1 MNVSQITLVPHLEA
15 YKPGFFESLRSLF
28 YFLLPSESSF
38 RDVSHVPDYTS
49 AAVPAFFS
57 LIFLEL
63 ILCLLRGR
71 RTLRVNDTITSLNA
85 GVASRLIRLVSK
97 RSIELVLY
105 INVYDRFRL
114 FDLPWDSNYTW
125 ILSFIGM
132 DFAYYWFHR
141 LAHEVNIFWISHQTH
156 HSSEDY
162 NLATALRQ
170 SSLQGFVSMFIY
182 LPNALFI
189 PPSVHL
195 VHSQVNILFQF
206 WIHTE
211 LIDNLGPLEYILNT
225 PSHHRVHHGRN
236 PYCID
241 KNYAGA
247 LIIWDRM
254 FGTFAAE
261 RKEEDLAYG
270 LVHPLNSFD
279 PIYVQ
284 LGSLQSLCVRFW
296 NTEGFWN
303 KISVLVKGPGWS
315 PGKPR
320 CGDFNDLPQVEKPI
334 IKHDPDVSSW
344 ISAYALVHYVGLVP
358 LYDKLMLLRHTLSAP
373 SQALDVTIQMSTA
386 MCMGFLFDKKPYAYF
401 SELVRCLLIATFF
414 VTQQTDLEES
424 HELPGIVVQGLQ
436 LLYLLSA
443 FIWFLVLVMGDRDKG
458 KLD

>member
-28 YFLLPSESSF
+28 YFILPSESSF
-38 RDVSHVPDYTS
+38 RDINSMFLLFDVVYVNVCWFVLGTACESFDVSTFS
-49 AAVPAFFS
+49 SESAVPAFFS

-141 LAHEVNIFWISHQTH
+141 LAHEVNNFWISHHTH

-162 NLATALRQ
+162 NLATALRH

-225 PSHHRVHHGRN
+225 PSHHRVHHGRK

-247 LIIWDRM
+247 LIIWDCM

-296 NTEGFWN
+296 NMEGFWN
-303 KISVLVKGPGWS
+303 KISVLVKGPAWS

-320 CGDFNDLPQVEKPI
+320 CGDFNDLPQVNSIARCSGFTVWMTLHPALMFCAFTRLLLLYCRRKIVKIFTWGFPESMNENSLKLNNCSMKSPLAPYKASNGEVLI
-334 IKHDPDVSSW
+334 YPRYEAYFFLTCPSTFLNLKILKHD
-344 ISAYALVHYVGLVP
+344 
-358 LYDKLMLLRHTLSAP
+358 
-373 SQALDVTIQMSTA
+373 SQ
-386 MCMGFLFDKKPYAYF
+386 
-401 SELVRCLLIATFF
+401 
-414 VTQQTDLEES
+414 
-424 HELPGIVVQGLQ
+424 
-436 LLYLLSA
+436 
-443 FIWFLVLVMGDRDKG
+443 
-458 KLD
+458 